1 MNMQPLTAPTPAEI
15 KTALRAH
22 MAERRDAATPEQRAA
37 WSEAVCRHIIELPSY
52 QSATVLHCFL
62 SIRSELDTRPI
73 IEHAL
78 AHGKR
83 VAIPVFKRNRD
94 ETASCE
100 IDTLADDAYKIS
112 GFGLRI
118 PLVSRPVDSSSID
131 LVLVP
136 LLAFAPVDVNQTQ
149 ATGWLRLGYGAGY
162 YDRLLSRV
170 RAQKIGL
177 AFDLQIGSASP
188 REPHDILLDAV
199 ITETGAHMSDFY

>member
-1 MNMQPLTAPTPAEI
+1 MDTPPPTTAAPAEA
-15 KTALRAH
+15 KTSLRAR
-22 MAERRDAATPEQRAA
+22 MAELRDAVSPEQRAA
-37 WSEAVCRHIIELPSY
+37 WNEAVFRHVIALPSY
-52 QSATVLHCFL
+52 KAATMLHCFL
-62 SIRSELDTRPI
+62 SIRSELDTRLI

-83 VAIPVFKRNRD
+83 VAIPVFKRNRE

-118 PLVSRPVDSSSID
+118 PLVSRPVESAALD
-131 LVLVP
+131 LVCVP
-136 LLAFAPVDVNQTQ
+136 LLAFAPVYADQHGIVR
-149 ATGWLRLGYGAGY
+149 WLRLGYGAGY

-170 RAQKIGL
+170 NAPKIGL
-177 AFDLQIGSASP
+177 AFDLQRVAPFP

-199 ITETGAHMSDFY
+199 ITESGAQA